1 MSEVSH
7 SYQYTF
13 ESVLS
18 RSADCILLIISMW
31 CAEEIH
37 DFSILTCTSMYRN
50 SQYMWILRAK
60 TLLQES
66 IFICFFARNARIFL
80 IITTVHNFILS
91 YLDVQTYL
99 ESAAQACW
107 PDSHLYGITDYWF
120 LIYNFLFR
128 YSVSWTCLTYA
139 PWWFCAMLLFHQRDN
154 R

>member
-1 MSEVSH
+1 MTSLFWHAHPCTGIH
-7 SYQYTF
+7 SICEFWEPKHYCKN
-13 ESVLS
+13 L
-18 RSADCILLIISMW
+18 
-31 CAEEIH
+31 
-37 DFSILTCTSMYRN
+37 FS
-50 SQYMWILRAK
+50 
-60 TLLQES
+60 
-66 IFICFFARNARIFL
+66 FVFFARNARIFL

-128 YSVSWTCLTYA
+128 YSVSWTCLTYT

-154 R
+154 RESYLYRN